1 MDFVPKGPIWRTGA
15 DSETQ
20 EYYGRGRESI
30 DRQRYLTEIA
40 SWRESASEEAYATAR
55 LSPEINAVQEYVQCL
70 QGGGWWDRRR
80 AKYKSRF
87 YDNRLNNSRQSDLA
101 LLTDTR
107 PTISVSSQIEAYK
120 QQADMASKAIQSEW
134 TMRNMDLSLVTTTD
148 ITKLTGTGF
157 WKIGACS
164 PGQMSVV
171 PCGPENV
178 LPIQPGFDIQQSSA
192 VLYRTWKNISY
203 FRNKFPFSSV
213 GLEREANFSTQQTSG
228 DGRFNRPSEIPEVVW
243 NGISNGM
250 KRLLGVQSSSSDMGT
265 YSMFSSLELQ
275 EYYIDDPTIN
285 ESPNEVL
292 MRHPYLSLKQHN
304 YWYWVKP
311 GQRLYP
317 RKRLVVFAGRRV
329 MYDGPAPFWHGQY
342 PFACMRLNPV
352 PWSFWG
358 QSKYRDLLPLNRAI
372 NDIGAGMLDMIQRC
386 LNPVMATVK
395 NRVADSMWKEFYPN
409 MPGAKLMLMPNA
421 SVNDIK
427 YLDPPPIPSYV
438 IHFLQYLTTEFDRL
452 AGAIDVNS
460 LGKKKQVPGGDTI
473 EQMRELMNSITR
485 LEGRYIEK
493 FLEDAGVQATSN
505 FFQFF
510 ELPVRLRMLGK
521 DGISWEDFNSESMFS
536 GPNLIPDN
544 VPKEDHWRSYATKIG
559 VGSLLGSS
567 KDRDKQM
574 AINLASHGLAPL
586 RFLYQTLDLPD
597 PDGMLVQLAKE
608 HEDGIGASGGQKP
621 RGTRGQKNGKAA

>member
-1 MDFVPKGPIWRTGA
+1 MYNIMDFVPKGPIWRTGS
-15 DSETQ
+15 DSETP
-20 EYYGRGRESI
+20 EYLGRGNGSV
-30 DRQRYLTEIA
+30 DRQRYLSELA
-40 SWRESASEEAYATAR
+40 SWKESASEEAYSTAR
-55 LSPEINAVQEYVQCL
+55 QSPEINAIQKYVACL
-70 QGGGWWDRRR
+70 GGNGWWAKRR
-80 AKYKSRF
+80 AKYKSGF
-87 YDNRLNNSRQSDLA
+87 YDNRLNNSRLSDLA

-107 PTISVSSQIEAYK
+107 PTITVSSQIEAYK

-157 WKIGACS
+157 WKMGACS
-164 PGQMSVV
+164 PGRMSVL

-178 LPIQPGFDIQQSSA
+178 LPIQPGFDIQDSAA
-192 VLYRTWKNISY
+192 VLYRTWKNLSY
-203 FRNKFPFSSV
+203 FKNKFPYSSV
-213 GLEREANFSTQQTSG
+213 GLEREANFTTQQTAG

-250 KRLLGVQSSSSDMGT
+250 KRLLGVQSSASDMGT

-275 EYYIDDPTIN
+275 EYYVDDPTVN
-285 ESPNEVL
+285 ESPNSVL

-311 GQRLYP
+311 GERLYP
-317 RKRLVVFAGRRV
+317 RKRLIVFAGRRV

-358 QSKYRDLLPLNRAI
+358 YSKYRDLLPLNEAI
-372 NDIGAGMLDMIQRC
+372 NDIGAGMLDMIKRC
-386 LNPVMATVK
+386 LNPVSVTKQGAVPLSTW
-395 NRVADSMWKEFYPN
+395 REFYPD
-409 MPGAKLMLMPNA
+409 MPGAKLMVMPNA
-421 SVNDIK
+421 SVQDVK
-427 YLDPPPIPSYV
+427 YLDPPNIPPYV
-438 IHFLQYLTTEFDRL
+438 IQFLQYLTQEFDRL
-452 AGAIDVNS
+452 AGAVDVNS

-485 LEGRYIEK
+485 LEGRFIEK

-505 FFQFF
+505 FFQFY

-521 DGISWEDFNSESMFS
+521 DGISWEDFNYS

-574 AINLASHGLAPL
+574 AVNLGGRGLLPL
-586 RFLYQTLDLPD
+586 QFMYEALDLPD
-597 PDGMLVQLAKE
+597 PTGLLAQLQKE
-608 HEDGIGASGGQKP
+608 HEAGIGGSPGHQS
-621 RGTRGQKNGKAA
+621 RGTRGQRNGKAS

>member
-1 MDFVPKGPIWRTGA
+1 MDFIPKGVIFRTGA
-15 DSETQ
+15 DGESA
-20 EYYGRGRESI
+20 EYFGRGTEST
-30 DRQRYLTEIA
+30 DRQRYLTDMA

-70 QGGGWWDRRR
+70 QGGGWWDKRR
-80 AKYKSRF
+80 AKYKSKF
-87 YDNRLNNSRQSDLA
+87 FDNRLNNSRQSDLA

-107 PTISVSSQIEAYK
+107 PTISVSSQVDAYK
-120 QQADMASKAIQSEW
+120 EQAAMASKAIQSEW
-134 TMRNMDLSLVTTTD
+134 STRNMDLSLVSVTD

-157 WKIGACS
+157 WKIGCAS
-164 PGQMSVV
+164 PGRMSVI

-178 LPIQPGFDIQQSSA
+178 LPIQPGFNIQESSA
-192 VLYRTWKNISY
+192 VLYRTWKNLSY
-203 FRNKFPFSSV
+203 FKNKFPFASA
-213 GLEREANFSTQQTSG
+213 GLEREANFSTQQTAG

-250 KRLLGVQSSSSDMGT
+250 KRALGVQSSAADMGT

-285 ESPNEVL
+285 ESREKVL
-292 MRHPYLSLKQHN
+292 MRHPFLSLEQHN
-304 YWYWVKP
+304 YWYWVLP

-317 RKRLVVFAGRRV
+317 RKRMVVFAGRRV

-372 NDIGAGMLDMIQRC
+372 NDIGAGLLDMIRRC
-386 LNPVMATVK
+386 LNPTLATVQGK
-395 NRVADSMWKEFYPN
+395 VAPAMWKEFYPD
-409 MPGAKLMLMPNA
+409 MPGAKLMMMPNA
-421 SVNDIK
+421 SVQDIK
-427 YLDPPPIPSYV
+427 YLDAPVIPPYV
-438 IHFLQYLTTEFDRL
+438 IQFLQYLTSEFDRL
-452 AGAIDVNS
+452 SGSVDASS

-473 EQMRELMNSITR
+473 EQMKELMNSITR

-510 ELPVRLRMLGK
+510 ELPIRLKMLGK
-521 DGISWEDFNSESMFS
+521 DGISWEDFNYS
-536 GPNLIPDN
+536 GDNLIPDN

-574 AINLASHGLAPL
+574 AINLGTHGLVPL
-586 RFLYQTLDLPD
+586 QFMYETLDLPN
-597 PDGMLVQLAKE
+597 PEGMVQMLQKE
-608 HEDGIGASGGQKP
+608 HEAGIGGGGGSKP
-621 RGTRGQKNGKAA
+621 RGTRGQRNGKAA